1 MPDQIPITPMQSPS
15 SGLDTINTILGL
27 KQRQQSLQTGAYHQD
42 VAKNEAQTSDM
53 VMGERQK
60 VAAYLSNPANKG
72 KKTEDMA
79 DDIHAIAPTTGEDYL
94 SKLRDAEVT
103 HTGLESARNKLSA
116 DRQARIGQL
125 VGSFAG
131 SPLSNADIG
140 SKLDEMVSQDP
151 KLVET
156 VYYAKRSLAHVPD
169 PTSAQDPQAAAQAA
183 SVRDKLF
190 AQAEYG
196 FTNGSPLAG
205 GVRDQ
210 GTTATPV
217 ATSAVTGAQ
226 TPTGPAYDKTQIGTA
241 GTGQAA
247 VIGPKGVNVIGGP
260 ANTTTAQ
267 QIGAQGQAK
276 GVTERVQ
283 QATAQANNTVQAQDA
298 LSRAKAIL
306 ESPESPS
313 TGGGFSKIK
322 DLKNLMSGL
331 GIDTQG
337 ADDMN
342 TLAKNLARFE
352 ASRATAAGLGGTDAA
367 RELAHNGS
375 PNTALDNK
383 ALLGIVR
390 QSLAAEKALSMYA
403 GVQGKSNDPEK
414 QAKNEADFR
423 NIPHLIEAHE
433 FGLLRNKDE
442 ADEFLKKHG
451 LTAADM
457 KKARDAVKEF
467 GSR

>member
-1 MPDQIPITPMQSPS
+1 MPDMQPYTPVQTPNVGETMS
-15 SGLDTINTILGL
+15 TILGIRQ
-27 KQRQQSLQTGAYHQD
+27 KQQALQTGQYQQE
-42 VAKNEAQTSDM
+42 VAKNQADTSDM
-53 VMGERQK
+53 VMGERTR
-60 VAAYLSNPANKG
+60 VSAYLANPANKG

-79 DDIHAIAPTTGEDYL
+79 DDIHAIAPTTGEEYL

-116 DRQARIGQL
+116 ERQARLGQ
-125 VGSFAG
+125 VIGSFTG
-131 SPLSNADIG
+131 SPLGNQAIAE
-140 SKLDEMVSQDP
+140 KLDDMVNQDP
-151 KLVET
+151 KLAET
-156 VYYAKRSLAHVPD
+156 AYYAKRSLQHLPD
-169 PTSAQDPQAAAQAA
+169 PTTAQDPQSAAQAA
-183 SVRDKLF
+183 SLRDKLL
-190 AQAEYG
+190 AQAQYG

-247 VIGPKGVNVIGGP
+247 VIGPKGVAVLPGS

-306 ESPESPS
+306 ESPESPN
-313 TGGGFSKIK
+313 TGSNFENLKS
-322 DLKNLMSGL
+322 LKNTMASL

-390 QSLAAEKALSMYA
+390 QSLASEKALSTYA
-403 GVQGKSNDPEK
+403 TVQGKTSDPAT
-414 QAKNEADFR
+414 QAKNESDFR

-433 FGLLRNKDE
+433 FGLLRNKEE